1 MTKLSSSACSMHNL
15 DFSEGLALLAVVA
28 TDDKNYETLID
39 RGLISKANSTLRE
52 LNKKY
57 HASDK
62 GVALANE
69 LVADSEEAIIAK
81 KDEIKELAIKLMEI
95 YTEGKMPGTSYY
107 YRGNKTDII
116 KKLKSFYKRYGTEY
130 TSAQIIEATKKYI
143 QSFNGNYTYLKLLK
157 YFIWK
162 DEIRDREVIQT
173 SILADYLENKN
184 TTVNNNWSGT
194 LI

>member
-95 YTEGKMPGTSYY
+95 YPEGKMPGTSYY
-107 YRGNKTDII
+107 YRSNKTDII

-130 TSAQIIEATKKYI
+130 TSAQIIEATKKYV

>member
-95 YTEGKMPGTSYY
+95 YPEGKMPGTSYY

-130 TSAQIIEATKKYI
+130 TSTQIIEATKKYI

>member
-95 YTEGKMPGTSYY
+95 YPEGKMPGTSYY
-107 YRGNKTDII
+107 YRGNKADII

-130 TSAQIIEATKKYI
+130 TSTQIIEATKKYI

-184 TTVNNNWSGT
+184 TTINNNWSGT

>member
-95 YTEGKMPGTSYY
+95 YPEGKMPGTSYY

-130 TSAQIIEATKKYI
+130 TSAQIIEATKKYV

-162 DEIRDREVIQT
+162 DEIRDKEVIQT

-184 TTVNNNWSGT
+184 ITINNTWSST

>member
-95 YTEGKMPGTSYY
+95 YPEGKMPGTSYY
-107 YRGNKTDII
+107 YRGNKADII

-130 TSAQIIEATKKYI
+130 TSIQIIEATKKYI

>member
-95 YTEGKMPGTSYY
+95 YPEGKMPGTSYY
-107 YRGNKTDII
+107 YRGNKADII

-130 TSAQIIEATKKYI
+130 TSTQIIEATKKYI

>member
-95 YTEGKMPGTSYY
+95 YPEGKMPGTSYY

-130 TSAQIIEATKKYI
+130 TSTQIIEATKKFI

-184 TTVNNNWSGT
+184 TIVNNNWSGT